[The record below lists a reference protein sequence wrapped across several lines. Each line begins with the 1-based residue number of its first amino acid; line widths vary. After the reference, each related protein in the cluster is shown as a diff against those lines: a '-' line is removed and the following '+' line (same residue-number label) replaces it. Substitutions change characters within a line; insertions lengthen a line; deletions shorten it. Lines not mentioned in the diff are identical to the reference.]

1 MDMKGGIAMMITAV
15 LRLRSEGISPPGDVI
30 LALVSDEKAGG
41 EFETKYLVQSHSEL
55 QKGIRYAVGEFG
67 GFSFPIAKRSFYP
80 IMVSE
85 KQICVLRATVRGAPG
100 HGSLRINGNAT
111 VRLAKV

>member
-15 LRLRSEGISPPGDVI
+15 LRLRSEGISPPGDMV
-30 LALVSDEKAGG
+30 LALVSDEEAGG
-41 EFETKYLVQSHSEL
+41 ECETKYLVQSHSEL
-55 QKGIRYAVGEFG
+55 LKGIRYAVGKFG

-85 KQICVLRATVRGAPG
+85 KQICVLRATIRGAPG